1 MSKKNKKSKK
11 KAVNFETL
19 TQLNLNAA
27 GIDIGS
33 EEIWVS
39 IPSDRDDEPVR
50 CFESFTPCLHELAS
64 WLVSCRI
71 DTVAMESTG
80 VYWIPLYD
88 ILEKA
93 GIEVYLVNAHHVKN
107 VPGRKS
113 DIEDCQWLQQ
123 LHTYG
128 LLHRSFIPEKSIR
141 KIRDLDRHRGT
152 LNKYRSA
159 HIQHMQKA
167 MHIMNIQLDNVIS
180 DITGNTG
187 MKIIRSIIKGERDP
201 KKLATYRDRR
211 CKNDASVIE
220 KSLQGNYE
228 EEYIFQLKQAVEL
241 YDYYTQK
248 MIECDREME
257 KYYQSLP
264 ALVDPDEKPMPPA
277 KKDSHSKNTPDFDLR
292 SHLYRI
298 TGVDLTQVPGLN
310 ALTVQNALTETG
322 ADMNRFPTDKHLT
335 SWLRLAPNQKK
346 SGGKVLSSKTL
357 KTKNR
362 ANLAF
367 RQAAQSLHHSKSAL
381 GAYYRRMQAR
391 LGAPKAI
398 TATAHKL
405 ARIYYHMLKEQKEY
419 VDLGEDY
426 YIEKNKQLEIKRL
439 YNKALK
445 FGFYMTP
452 IEESLL
458 QTPLT

>member
-11 KAVNFETL
+11 KAVNIEAL
-19 TQLNLNAA
+19 KQLNLNAA

-39 IPSDRDDEPVR
+39 VPQDRDDEPVR
-50 CFESFTPCLHELAS
+50 CFDSFTSSLHNLAA
-64 WLVSCRI
+64 WLISCRI
-71 DTVAMESTG
+71 DTAAMESTG
-80 VYWIPLYD
+80 IYWIPLFD
-88 ILEKA
+88 ILENA

-128 LLHRSFIPEKSIR
+128 LLRRSLVPEKSIR
-141 KIRDLDRHRGT
+141 KIRDLDRHRGM
-152 LNKYRSA
+152 LGKYRSA

-180 DITGNTG
+180 DITGMTG
-187 MKIIRSIIKGERDP
+187 MKIIRAIIKGERDP
-201 KKLATYRDRR
+201 KKLAVHRDAR

-220 KSLQGNYE
+220 ESLQGNYE
-228 EEYIFQLKQAVEL
+228 DEYIFQLRQAVEL
-241 YDYYTQK
+241 FDYYTQK
-248 MIECDREME
+248 IFECDQEME
-257 KYYQSLP
+257 KYYQALP
-264 ALVDPDEKPMPPA
+264 TQIDSDEKPMLPG
-277 KKDSHSKNTPDFDLR
+277 KKTSHIKNAPDFDLR

-298 TGVDLTQVPGLN
+298 AGVDFTQVPGLN
-310 ALTVQNALTETG
+310 VLTVQTVLTESG
-322 ADMNRFPTDKHLT
+322 ADVNRFATEKHFS
-335 SWLRLAPNQKK
+335 SWLCLAPRHKK
-346 SGGKVLSSKTL
+346 SGGKILSSKTM

-381 GAYYRRMQAR
+381 GAYYRRMHAR
-391 LGAPKAI
+391 LGPEKAI

-405 ARIYYHMLKEQKEY
+405 ARIFYQMLKEQKEY
-419 VDLGEDY
+419 VDLGQDY
-426 YIEKNKQLEIKRL
+426 YIQKNKERELNRL
-439 YNKALK
+439 RKKALK
-445 FGFYMTP
+445 LGFYITP
-452 IEESLL
+452 MEENAL
-458 QTPLT
+458 QIT